1 MRAKTQIQSHFT
13 ILLRKL
19 PEPCPHVPEKH
30 RAQSHSAPGPSVTS
44 IPPQLLPCPG
54 LSCLSQFLGCISS
67 DPMIPTPLLWSLSS
81 SIIVTLGAH
90 NIKQQERTQQVIQVR
105 RAIRH
110 PDYNPKNF
118 SNDIMLLQARK
129 TPLWPCPPGIRLPSQ
144 DLLPFRPSHPGCLT
158 SPCGS
163 GERGDTSTSLPCPG
177 LGTTG

>member
-1 MRAKTQIQSHFT
+1 MSLRRTGLRVTQPQDRLSPQF
-13 ILLRKL
+13 
-19 PEPCPHVPEKH
+19 P
-30 RAQSHSAPGPSVTS
+30 SAAA
-44 IPPQLLPCPG
+44 CPG
-54 LSCLSQFLGCISS
+54 VSCLSQLLGCISS

-90 NIKQQERTQQVIQVR
+90 NIKQQERTQQVIRVR
-105 RAIRH
+105 RVIRH
-110 PDYNPKNF
+110 PDYNPNNF

-163 GERGDTSTSLPCPG
+163 GERRDTSTSLPCPG